1 MRKLDCRLT
10 ILESFFFM
18 SSLTFN
24 LLSYNR
30 QLRKTNQGNE
40 WLYLHWMDYTWSLGI
55 ENIIHE

>member
-1 MRKLDCRLT
+1 MRKLDCPLKKVVDN
-10 ILESFFFM
+10 SWKFFFFM

-40 WLYLHWMDYTWSLGI
+40 WSYLH
-55 ENIIHE
+55 